1 MNDRST
7 LSAGTVIPLS
17 QSIFQRFALVWLC
30 LIILLG
36 FGIRL
41 SGLKWGQ
48 AYSYFGQGD
57 AVEAYQVAVNYG
69 HGEEKALYLGQPNYN
84 AKSKL
89 PGPMWTLFCFASYRF
104 WGSIEGV
111 IFTIILLNTAVIYL
125 NYLLARRTIG
135 PEAGLWSALFT
146 ALSPWVVYYSNGLYN
161 PDVMAFLG
169 AVLFLALWNAVQS
182 ERTAWIFW
190 APIVPRGGACFAVES
205 NSHPCSLVDRGKPR
219 RSLPLHTLCAWRHE
233 SRLAEHARDVRRWWR
248 WIYTGKLQSDHRA
261 VKLPGQLGT
270 SVGAN
275 IGRIQRTRSRLL
287 RVFRTVFGS

>member
-125 NYLLARRTIG
+125 NYLLARRTIASSITYSTT
-135 PEAGLWSALFT
+135 PVLKPTRFSNSPMFNVVDTVRLWS
-146 ALSPWVVYYSNGLYN
+146 
-161 PDVMAFLG
+161 
-169 AVLFLALWNAVQS
+169 
-182 ERTAWIFW
+182 
-190 APIVPRGGACFAVES
+190 RG
-205 NSHPCSLVDRGKPR
+205 
-219 RSLPLHTLCAWRHE
+219 
-233 SRLAEHARDVRRWWR
+233 
-248 WIYTGKLQSDHRA
+248 Q
-261 VKLPGQLGT
+261 
-270 SVGAN
+270 
-275 IGRIQRTRSRLL
+275 
-287 RVFRTVFGS
+287 